1 MSTIMNGFRSTFTT
15 NHDDNEPAD
24 NSSEDEEVDDDDEN
38 TEVREM
44 MLDILAYNQLTDTEY
59 ESD

>member
-1 MSTIMNGFRSTFTT
+1 MNGFRSTGINFYY
-15 NHDDNEPAD
+15 DDNEPAD

-44 MLDILAYNQLTDTEY
+44 MLDILASNQLTDSEY